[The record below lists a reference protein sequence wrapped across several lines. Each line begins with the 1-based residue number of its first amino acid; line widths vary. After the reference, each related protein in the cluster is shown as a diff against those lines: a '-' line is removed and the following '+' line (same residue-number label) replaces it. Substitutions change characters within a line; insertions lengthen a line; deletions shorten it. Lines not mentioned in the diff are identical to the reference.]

1 MAHPLPVKYYF
12 VSRLNTVILD
22 VLVVFTNLFY
32 AFQNVGAAARFA
44 LFGYACTFD
53 GGWRLDLGTLTMSL
67 LKEDENA

>member
-44 LFGYACTFD
+44 LFGYA
-53 GGWRLDLGTLTMSL
+53 W
-67 LKEDENA
+67 